1 VNDFKRFYTIPE
13 AAKLLRMSPA
23 TLYREIAAGRF
34 PAVKVRTRLVIP
46 AKAIDEIEQAALDSA
61 SAVQDRRS

>member
-1 VNDFKRFYTIPE
+1 
-13 AAKLLRMSPA
+13 MSPA

-46 AKAIDEIEQAALDSA
+46 AKAIDEIEQAALDSV
-61 SAVQDRRS
+61 STLKTFTPG